1 LLEILALFQ
10 QLNNRIVEPFK
21 LQQIKI
27 METSADYTFA
37 STSTINKVDNQNS
50 LFLSH
55 QTELEEVN
63 NIPCF
68 FWGRMRDPYLTAKC
82 LSTVAKTVRSRFAL
96 TMQELAAMRDPI
108 VTAGAEQIRFEGFSS
123 CNGVYA
129 RLDILSEGLDGEFLA
144 SGTTNVDFNEPMLN
158 ALNLVQKN
166 EEVILSVGFDNVTVS
181 TSRTKAVEKKVSL
194 PNRWIK
200 GLTSVQHY
208 LAEMDERFEL
218 NKLQVIQLFQ
228 SLPKST
234 IKGDMFIV
242 QRAGKFLFSPLQ
254 SGKNVKVGSP
264 HRLRVM
270 EGVLPFIT
278 SLKIY
283 ESEDGQA
290 SCFVALMGHLQMVFA
305 FSADAYRGF
314 SGEGKA
320 LEHLIE
326 EIPVEWVFGIN
337 NLFKGNEIFNM
348 TNLSIENDIAFSTM
362 DSLTANLA
370 SIGLLGFDVL
380 NNQHFYRRLPFK
392 TQRIL
397 SLNPRLKNAKKLV
410 AENDIEFVKKSDN
423 YVEANVKGSGVTHKI
438 IIENDEA
445 KCTCDWYTNHRGK
458 RGFCKHVLAVKMM
471 L

>member
-1 LLEILALFQ
+1 
-10 QLNNRIVEPFK
+10 
-21 LQQIKI
+21 
-27 METSADYTFA
+27 METADFTY
-37 STSTINKVDNQNS
+37 SDVSTINKVDKQNS

-68 FWGRMRDPYLTAKC
+68 FWGRMREPYLTAKC
-82 LSTVAKTVRSRFAL
+82 LATVAKTVRSRFAL

-108 VTAGAEQIRFEGFSS
+108 VTAGVGQIRFEGFSS

-158 ALNLVQKN
+158 ALNLVQKD
-166 EEVILSVGFDNVTVS
+166 EEVILSVGHDHVTVIS
-181 TSRTKAVEKKVSL
+181 QKSKAVEKKVSL

-208 LAEMDERFEL
+208 LAEMNETFEL
-218 NKLQVIQLFQ
+218 TKLQVIQLFQ

-242 QRAGKFLFSPLQ
+242 QRGGKYLFSPLQ
-254 SGKNVKVGSP
+254 SGKNVKIGSP

-270 EGVLPFIT
+270 ENILPFVS

-320 LEHLIE
+320 LEHLIDE
-326 EIPVEWVFGIN
+326 LPIEWIYGIN
-337 NLFKGNEIFNM
+337 NLFKGNEVFNS
-348 TNLSIENDIAFSTM
+348 TSLSIENDINFSTM

-410 AENDIEFVKKSDN
+410 AENDIEFIKNTENVI
-423 YVEANVKGSGVTHKI
+423 EANVKGSGVIHKVLI
-438 IIENDEA
+438 INGEA
-445 KCTCDWYTNHRGK
+445 KCTCEWFTKHQSSRGL
-458 RGFCKHVLAVKMM
+458 CKHILGVKIT
-471 L
+471 LGTDN

>member
-1 LLEILALFQ
+1 
-10 QLNNRIVEPFK
+10 
-21 LQQIKI
+21 
-27 METSADYTFA
+27 MSTTADYTFA
-37 STSTINKVDNQNS
+37 GSSIIEKIDNKNS

-63 NIPCF
+63 KIPTF

-82 LSTVAKTVRSRFAL
+82 LLTVAKTVRSRFAL
-96 TMQELAAMRDPI
+96 TMAELAAMRDPI
-108 VTAGAEQIRFEGFSS
+108 VTAGVGQIRFEGFSS

-129 RLDILSEGLDGEFLA
+129 RLDILPEGLDGEFLA

-158 ALNLVQKN
+158 ALNLIQKN
-166 EEVILSVGFDNVTVS
+166 EEVILSVGHDHVTVIS
-181 TSRTKAVEKKVSL
+181 EKRKAIEKKVSL

-208 LAEMDERFEL
+208 LAEMNETFEL

-254 SGKNVKVGSP
+254 TGKTVRVGSP

-270 EGVLPFIT
+270 ENIFPHLT

-290 SCFVALMGHLQMVFA
+290 SCFVALIGNLQMVFA

-326 EIPVEWVFGIN
+326 EIPIEWVYGLNSI
-337 NLFKGNEIFNM
+337 FKGNEVFNT
-348 TNLSIENDIAFSTM
+348 TNLSIENDISFSTM
-362 DSLTANLA
+362 DSLTANLS

-410 AENDIEFVKKSDN
+410 AENDIIIIQNAPN
-423 YVEANVKGSGVTHKI
+423 YVEAQVKGSGVTHKVL
-438 IIENDEA
+438 IENGIQR
-445 KCTCDWYTNHRGK
+445 CTCEWYSKHQSTRGL
-458 RGFCKHVLAVKMM
+458 CKHALAVKMM
-471 L
+471 LAGTE

>member
-1 LLEILALFQ
+1 
-10 QLNNRIVEPFK
+10 
-21 LQQIKI
+21 
-27 METSADYTFA
+27 M
-37 STSTINKVDNQNS
+37 
-50 LFLSH
+50 
-55 QTELEEVN
+55 
-63 NIPCF
+63 
-68 FWGRMRDPYLTAKC
+68 
-82 LSTVAKTVRSRFAL
+82 
-96 TMQELAAMRDPI
+96 
-108 VTAGAEQIRFEGFSS
+108 
-123 CNGVYA
+123 
-129 RLDILSEGLDGEFLA
+129 
-144 SGTTNVDFNEPMLN
+144 
-158 ALNLVQKN
+158 
-166 EEVILSVGFDNVTVS
+166 
-181 TSRTKAVEKKVSL
+181 

-208 LAEMDERFEL
+208 LAEMNETFEL

-242 QRAGKFLFSPLQ
+242 QRGGKYLFSPLE
-254 SGKNVKVGSP
+254 SGKNVKIGSP

-270 EGVLPFIT
+270 ENILPFIT

-320 LEHLIE
+320 LEHLIDE
-326 EIPVEWVFGIN
+326 LPIEWIYGIN
-337 NLFKGNEIFNM
+337 NLFKGNEVFNS
-348 TNLSIENDIAFSTM
+348 TSLSIENDINFSTM

-410 AENDIEFVKKSDN
+410 AENDIEFVKN
-423 YVEANVKGSGVTHKI
+423 TGNVIEANVKGSGVTHKVLI
-438 IIENDEA
+438 INGEA
-445 KCTCDWYTNHRGK
+445 KCTCEWFTKHQSSRGL
-458 RGFCKHVLAVKMM
+458 CKHILGVKIVLGADA
-471 L
+471 

>member
-1 LLEILALFQ
+1 MEI
-10 QLNNRIVEPFK
+10 
-21 LQQIKI
+21 
-27 METSADYTFA
+27 TADYTFTG
-37 STSTINKVDNQNS
+37 SSIVNKIDNKNN

-68 FWGRMRDPYLTAKC
+68 FWGRMKEPYLTAKC

-108 VTAGAEQIRFEGFSS
+108 VTAGANQIRFEGFSS

-129 RLDILSEGLDGEFLA
+129 RLDILPEGLDGEFLA

-166 EEVILSVGFDNVTVS
+166 EEVILSVGHDNVTVIS
-181 TSRTKAVEKKVSL
+181 SKTKAVEKKVSL

-208 LAEMDERFEL
+208 LAEMNECFEL
-218 NKLQVIQLFQ
+218 NRLQVIQLFQ

-234 IKGDMFIV
+234 IKGDLFIV
-242 QRAGKFLFSPLQ
+242 QRAGKYLFSPLQ
-254 SGKNVKVGSP
+254 SGKSVRVGSP

-270 EGVLPFIT
+270 ENILPFVT

-283 ESEDGQA
+283 ESEDSQA

-326 EIPVEWVFGIN
+326 EIPIEWVYGIN
-337 NLFKGNEIFNM
+337 NLFKGNEVFNM
-348 TNLSIENDIAFSTM
+348 TNLSIENDISFSTM
-362 DSLTANLA
+362 DSLTANLS
-370 SIGLLGFDVL
+370 SIGLLGFDVI

-410 AENDIEFVKKSDN
+410 AENDIEIVKRQSSFI
-423 YVEANVKGSGVTHKI
+423 EANVKGTGVIHKVL
-438 IIENDEA
+438 IEDNMA
-445 KCTCDWYTNHRGK
+445 KCSCDWYLKHQGT
-458 RGFCKHVLAVKMM
+458 RGFCKHVLAVKM
-471 L
+471 LLG